1 MSEER
6 PGAEPEE
13 TFDQTE
19 TPIIEEAPEEPKE
32 EPQPEDD
39 KE

>member
-19 TPIIEEAPEEPKE
+19 TPILEAPEEPKE
-32 EPQPEDD
+32 EPQPEGT
-39 KE
+39 E